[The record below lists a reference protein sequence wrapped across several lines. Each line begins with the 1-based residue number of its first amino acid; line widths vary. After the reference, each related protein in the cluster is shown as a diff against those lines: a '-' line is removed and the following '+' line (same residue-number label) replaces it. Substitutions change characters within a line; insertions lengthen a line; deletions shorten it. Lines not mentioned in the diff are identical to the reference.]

1 MAPASAFRKDF
12 PHQGEIFKETDFTVI
27 PRLNSFIWFKRT
39 DRVGL
44 PVELL
49 LILLLYCG
57 VAPKCARGQAKFDRH
72 QFVPV
77 NGMAANACALTAH
90 HVIKRPFY

>member
-39 DRVGL
+39 DRVGSEISIARRA
-44 PVELL
+44 VAYFAF
-49 LILLLYCG
+49 ILRRRAENALADKLNSI
-57 VAPKCARGQAKFDRH
+57 ATSLSPSTEWRPTLAR
-72 QFVPV
+72 
-77 NGMAANACALTAH
+77 
-90 HVIKRPFY
+90 